1 MSRQKLTSW
10 FKIHRAMLKETAN
23 LRCAS
28 GLQKGTRSKN
38 ANCYSHSLHS
48 DLKVFLS
55 RCHCNRTKKKEK
67 RKFAASGLLN
77 YNTAKG
83 LVNLK
88 LSICHLVR
96 LVALFEWLSF
106 FREIALSSL
115 VRLSDRPNFSVC
127 VFSDQSPVLVVP
139 RWSSALM

>member
-106 FREIALSSL
+106 FSKNRLIFSCSS
-115 VRLSDRPNFSVC
+115 VRSAKLQCVC
-127 VFSDQSPVLVVP
+127 FFQTKVRFWLCHGGQVL
-139 RWSSALM
+139 